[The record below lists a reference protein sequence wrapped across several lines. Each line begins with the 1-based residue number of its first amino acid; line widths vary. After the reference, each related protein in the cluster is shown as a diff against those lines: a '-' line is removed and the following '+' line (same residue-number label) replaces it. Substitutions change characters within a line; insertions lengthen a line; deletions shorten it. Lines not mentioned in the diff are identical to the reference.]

1 MHGPRALADAI
12 REIAAAGAPRPVVEV
27 ASAEGLGQ
35 VLAADVIARRP
46 LPPWPNAQ
54 MDGYAVRR
62 ADVLAASAEAPR
74 SLRVVATLPAGTMPA
89 HGVGPGD
96 AIRIFTGAPMPEG
109 ADAVIR
115 WEDTDRGD
123 AVVRVLDDRDARAA
137 SGNVRPAGEDASPGV
152 VAMPAGLRLG
162 PGALQ
167 WAAALGRVT
176 LPVHRAPRIAVVR
189 SGHELVPAERAWEAD
204 GARIV
209 DSNGV
214 ALAAIVRA
222 AGGEVVDLG
231 IVPDDLDALRDA
243 LARGAAEADCVV
255 SAGGIAAGDFDL
267 AKAACA
273 AAGGTIAFWKIR
285 ARPGSQVAFGE
296 VRGTP
301 WLGLPGNPVSA
312 TLCGELLL
320 RPLVRVM
327 RGDPRPHRA
336 LQPVTMRGG
345 LAGDPAVARLV
356 RVTLDERD
364 DGRWDA
370 RSAGGQA
377 SHLVGPLARAQGLVV
392 LPAGDAVADG
402 GTAWAVRLDADVPSA
417 RVPVPAPAAERP

>member
-1 MHGPRALADAI
+1 MPGPRALAEAI
-12 REIAAAGAPRPVVEV
+12 REVTAAGTPRSAAEV
-27 ASAEGLGQ
+27 PLAEALGQ
-35 VLAADVIARRP
+35 VLASAVIAGRP

-62 ADVLAASAEAPR
+62 ADVRGAAAASPR
-74 SLRVVATLPAGTMPA
+74 TLRVVATLPAGTMPA
-89 HGVGPGD
+89 RAVGPGE
-96 AIRIFTGAPMPEG
+96 AVRIFTGAPMPEG

-115 WEDTDRGD
+115 WEDTDRGTAD
-123 AVVRVLDDRDARAA
+123 VTVHDDRDARTPG
-137 SGNVRPAGEDASPGV
+137 GNVRPSGEDAAPGV
-152 VAMPAGLRLG
+152 VAMPAGTRLG
-162 PGALQ
+162 AGALQ
-167 WAAALGRVT
+167 WGAALGRAT
-176 LPVHRAPRIAVVR
+176 LPVHRAPVVALVR
-189 SGHELVPAERAWEAD
+189 SGHELVPATRASEAD

-222 AGGEVVDLG
+222 AGGTVLDLG
-231 IVPDDLDALRDA
+231 IVPDDLEALRAA
-243 LARGAAEADCVV
+243 LAQGATAADVVV

-273 AAGGTIAFWKIR
+273 AAGGTIAFWKIA
-285 ARPGSQVAFGE
+285 ARPGSQVAFGA

-320 RPLVRVM
+320 RPLVRAM

-336 LQPVTMRGG
+336 LHPVTMRGP

-356 RVTLDERD
+356 RVTLEERA
-364 DGRWDA
+364 DGGWDA

-392 LPAGDAVADG
+392 LPAGTSVDDG
-402 GTAWAVRLDADVPSA
+402 GRAWAVRLDADVPSA
-417 RVPVPAPAAERP
+417 RVPVPPDGAGDT

>member
-1 MHGPRALADAI
+1 MPGPRALAEAI
-12 REIAAAGAPRPVVEV
+12 RDVTAAGTPRPVVAV
-27 ASAEGLGQ
+27 PLAEALGQ
-35 VLAADVIARRP
+35 VLAEDVVAGRP

-62 ADVLAASAEAPR
+62 ADVLGAAAGAPR
-74 SLRVVATLPAGTMPA
+74 TLRVVGTLPAGTMPA
-89 HGVGPGD
+89 DGIGAGE
-96 AIRIFTGAPMPEG
+96 AMRIFTGAPMPEG
-109 ADAVIR
+109 ADAVVR
-115 WEDTDRGD
+115 WEDTDRGT
-123 AVVRVLDDRDARAA
+123 ATVEVLDDRDARAPG
-137 SGNVRPAGEDASPGV
+137 GNVRPAGEDAARGT
-152 VAMPAGLRLG
+152 VAMPAGTRLG

-167 WAAALGRVT
+167 WAAALGHAT
-176 LPVHRAPRIAVVR
+176 LPVHRAPVVALVR
-189 SGHELVPAERAWEAD
+189 SGHELVPAARASEAD

-214 ALAAIVRA
+214 ALAAVVRA
-222 AGGEVVDLG
+222 AGGTVLDLG

-243 LARGAAEADCVV
+243 LARGAAEADAVV

-273 AAGGTIAFWKIR
+273 AAGGTIAFWRIR
-285 ARPGSQVAFGE
+285 ARPGSQVAVGA

-320 RPLVRVM
+320 RPLVRAM

-336 LQPVTMRGG
+336 LHPVVMSGG

-356 RVTLDERD
+356 RVTLAERD
-364 DGRWDA
+364 DGVWEA

-392 LPAGDAVADG
+392 LPAGASVPDG
-402 GTAWAVRLDADVPSA
+402 GRAWALRLDAEVPSA
-417 RVPVPAPAAERP
+417 RIPVPPGADGA